1 MKVRLGTIEVSDER
15 RLAIAAYNGGKGLAT
30 RKEVLRHT
38 HAALDAYFVDIE
50 FDAKQRHN
58 WENDDEI

>member
-30 RKEVLRHT
+30 RKDVYQMAHS
-38 HAALDAYFVDIE
+38 AMDAFFVDIE
-50 FDAKQRHN
+50 FDVKQRHN